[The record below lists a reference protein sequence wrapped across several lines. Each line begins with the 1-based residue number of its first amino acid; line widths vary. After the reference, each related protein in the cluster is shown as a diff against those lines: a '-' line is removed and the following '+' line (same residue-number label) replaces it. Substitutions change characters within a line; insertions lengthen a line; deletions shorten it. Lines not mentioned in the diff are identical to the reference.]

1 MPGTHTSV
9 AKTTKPKSTVPR
21 TYSRVELIKAAG
33 ELAFETQHFRC
44 YRTLKDDRKLAAFS
58 AAASQAVGYTSLIH
72 LRVLVGFFF
81 GRPSQDDCNV
91 DHFKVLSDFV
101 FPDSWH
107 VRTADTDK
115 VIEVLNKRLA
125 HLTATRWEKSAEPW
139 DFYNAYA
146 PTILNL
152 IDRFEQ
158 ALPQDLATN
167 YQIRYQGW
175 ESSHRGAV

>member
-1 MPGTHTSV
+1 M
-9 AKTTKPKSTVPR
+9 R
-21 TYSRVELIKAAG
+21 TYSRDELKKAAG
-33 ELAFETQHFRC
+33 ELAFEAQHFRC
-44 YRTLKDDRKLAAFS
+44 YRSLKDDQKLASFS
-58 AAASQAVGYTSLIH
+58 AAASQAVGYTLLIH

-81 GRPSQDDCNV
+81 GRPSQDDCHV

-125 HLTATRWEKSAEPW
+125 HLMATRWEKPAEAW

-146 PTILNL
+146 PTLLNL
-152 IDRFEQ
+152 IERFEQ
-158 ALPQDLATN
+158 AMPPDLAAN

-175 ESSHRGAV
+175 ERSHRAAV